1 MFPAERIAELRNE
14 MGIKQAELAEALN
27 IGRSSISE
35 YEKGNTQPS
44 MASLLELADFFQV
57 SLDYLLGRT
66 DIKIPIAKLEEQLQ
80 TRCGQVPIDAI
91 FQLNADQKE
100 VIGLLLK
107 TYMS

>member
-57 SLDYLLGRT
+57 RLDYLLGRT

>member
-57 SLDYLLGRT
+57 SLDYLPGRT